1 MMSIFDR
8 SISVYNGVTDTE
20 GIVTTLGNFLHSR
33 RHVARILELRA
44 ETDVSRQGVIKRS
57 LPMATVSGVFVP
69 TRKIGNLKQ
78 HSGLVCIDI
87 DGKDNPDFSLL
98 EIRKILSSLPY
109 VAYAALSA
117 RGKGMFGVI
126 PIICPEKQDAQFA
139 SLKKDFSKRF
149 GLVLD
154 DCGDVTRLRALSY
167 DENPY
172 VNDPAVA
179 YEGMEEFRASPP
191 AISLTGEY
199 GDLRKVSR
207 CVDIIEANHIDI
219 TSSYEE
225 WFNIG
230 ASLASLGERGRYF
243 FHVVSRQNS
252 SYKYAETDRKFTQL
266 LKGTRRIGLG
276 TFFYWCGQYGISYR
290 RESFT

>member
-8 SISVYNGVTDTE
+8 NISVYNGVTDNG

-57 LPMATVSGVFVP
+57 LPMATVSGVFRP
-69 TRKIGNLKQ
+69 TRKIENLIQ
-78 HSGLVCIDI
+78 HSGLICIDI
-87 DGKDNPDFSLL
+87 DGKDNPDFSLE
-98 EIRKILSSLPY
+98 EIRRILSSLQY

-117 RGKGMFGVI
+117 RGKGMYAVI
-126 PIICPEKQDAQFA
+126 PLACPDRQDAQFA
-139 SLKKDFSKRF
+139 SLKKEFLKRF

-154 DCGDVTRLRALSY
+154 NCGDVSRLRALSY
-167 DENPY
+167 DGSPY
-172 VNDPAVA
+172 VNDGAPV
-179 YEGMEEFRASPP
+179 YEGMEEFRVTPP
-191 AISLTGEY
+191 AVSLTGEY
-199 GDLRKVSR
+199 GDLCKVSR

-243 FHVVSRQNS
+243 FHVVSRQNPA
-252 SYKYAETDRKFTQL
+252 YRYAETERKFTQL

-290 RESFT
+290 RERI